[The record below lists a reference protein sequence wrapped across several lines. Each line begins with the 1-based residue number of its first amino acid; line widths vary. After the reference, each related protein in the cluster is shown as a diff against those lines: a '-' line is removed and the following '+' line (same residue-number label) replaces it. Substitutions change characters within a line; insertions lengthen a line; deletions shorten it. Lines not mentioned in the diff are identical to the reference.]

1 MTFKRQTHRGTGQEL
16 QAKQRG
22 LAYAGTDGARLEM
35 NPTAH
40 SERHMF
46 TLIEPRALELRHH
59 D

>member
-1 MTFKRQTHRGTGQEL
+1 MTFKCQTHRGTGQEL

-40 SERHMF
+40 SERHVF
-46 TLIEPRALELRHH
+46 TLIESPALAPRHH